1 MASAATERVFSRFI
15 GVDLGGG
22 KGKNTAV
29 ALLEVDEAPSE
40 QAGPI
45 CRVRYVSRK
54 DAGGRPYHDEQL
66 LAYLEEHAEG
76 ALLAVDAPL
85 TRTVCT
91 RCTLPRCLGLEA
103 CPDPVIGWFRGPGR
117 QLVTERIRTG
127 AKPPTTP
134 YTQRA
139 CEVVLHRRYGIL
151 PRETFGQGMG
161 PLTARAHYLCRALEQ
176 RFELD
181 RNLIEVYPKATLTR
195 LVGEERAKI
204 YKRSVGTWRTRA
216 EILELLAD
224 RLRFDVWREGCLND
238 DHCFDAV
245 ICAYTGFLW
254 AHEGWGLPEEHRQV
268 FEADG
273 WIWFP
278 RPDEGSERVVIDDEE
293 AREVA
298 RRSGR
303 GGDEG

>member
-1 MASAATERVFSRFI
+1 MLDTMASDPFTRYI

-29 ALLEVDEAPSE
+29 ALVEADGD
-40 QAGPI
+40 AA
-45 CRVRYVSRK
+45 RVRYVSRK
-54 DAGGRPYHDEQL
+54 DPDGLPYHDEQL
-66 LAYLEEHAEG
+66 LAYVRQHGAG
-76 ALLAVDAPL
+76 ALLAIDAPL

-103 CPDPVIGWFRGPGR
+103 CPDPVVAWFRGPGN
-117 QLVTERIRTG
+117 QLVSERIRTG

-176 RFELD
+176 QFELD
-181 RNLIEVYPKATLTR
+181 RNLIEVYPKATLTQ
-195 LVGEERAKI
+195 LCGEERARA
-204 YKRSVGTWRTRA
+204 YKRTAGTWRIRA
-216 EILELLAD
+216 EILEQLGD
-224 RLRFDVWREGCLND
+224 RLRFDVWREGCLSD

-245 ICAYTGFLW
+245 ICAYTGYLW
-254 AHEGWGLPEEHRQV
+254 AREGWTLPAEHRAV
-268 FEADG
+268 FETDG

-278 RPDEGSERVVIDDEE
+278 RPDEGRDSVVIDDEE
-293 AREVA
+293 ARSVAGRA
-298 RRSGR
+298 RREA
-303 GGDEG
+303 GDDD